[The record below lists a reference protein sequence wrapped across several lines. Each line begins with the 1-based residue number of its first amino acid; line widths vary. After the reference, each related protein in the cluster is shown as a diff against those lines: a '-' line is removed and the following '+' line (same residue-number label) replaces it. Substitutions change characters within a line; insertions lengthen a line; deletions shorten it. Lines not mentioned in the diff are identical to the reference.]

1 MQLTINK
8 NKVYCFFKNNYKK
21 CMIFIF
27 KYKILKFFQLSYMVI
42 FIVVN
47 LIILIFN
54 ISLIN
59 IKLLGGN
66 NMNID
71 YISDLIEKYKSSS
84 EYINTLMCD
93 SEKDLQQFGVTKES
107 LIAEK
112 SVYNEV
118 IHDLEHIVLTY

>member
-1 MQLTINK
+1 
-8 NKVYCFFKNNYKK
+8 
-21 CMIFIF
+21 MIFIF

-107 LIAEK
+107 LIAD
-112 SVYNEV
+112 SN
-118 IHDLEHIVLTY
+118 